1 MIKNQCQTCD
11 LSTKYIA
18 LDFFNFLKKP
28 NDRQIEISTKDKI
41 ILLFKFLLFELVLTC
56 IIIIPLDYFINRLI
70 KVKSESLDYKQ
81 NTIYMVF
88 ILIVLLVPFIE
99 EVIFRLVLRYN
110 SIFKRIIIRDKW
122 DRLFPWLIY
131 AFSIAFGLVHAG
143 NYFNNSPTFF
153 LLSPLIVLS
162 QLSGAFVI
170 SFIRVRL
177 NFYYGFLYH
186 VLWNFIAAI
195 LIPTIMI
202 LFANPYI
209 DKTAN
214 YTLNIEE
221 KVFFHMNETQTTS
234 LDLRND
240 KIYKIETTQ
249 LYLQD
254 ILNLIYGKDKYYV
267 DEIIINMKFSSKN
280 GLSKEEF
287 KRVLEKEYEIE
298 PSFD

>member
-1 MIKNQCQTCD
+1 MSN
-11 LSTKYIA
+11 LSTKFIA

-28 NDRQIEISTKDKI
+28 NDRQIKTSTKDKI
-41 ILLFKFLLFELVLTC
+41 TLLFKFLLFELILTC
-56 IIIIPLDYFINRLI
+56 IIILPLDYFIDKFI
-70 KVKSESLDYKQ
+70 KLKSESLDYKQ

-88 ILIVLLVPFIE
+88 ILVVLLIPFFE
-99 EVIFRLVLRYN
+99 EIIFRLALRYN
-110 SIFKRIIIRDKW
+110 SIFKRIISRDKW
-122 DRLFPWLIY
+122 NRLFPWLVY

-186 VLWNFIAAI
+186 ALWNFMAAI
-195 LIPTIMI
+195 LIPTVMI
-202 LFANPYI
+202 LFANPYT

-234 LDLRND
+234 LDLRKN
-240 KIYKIETTQ
+240 KIYKIEATQ

-254 ILNLIYGKDKYYV
+254 ILNLIYGKGRYYV
-267 DEIIINMKFSSKN
+267 DEVIVDLKFSSKN

-287 KRVLEKEYEIE
+287 KRVLEKEYKIE
-298 PSFD
+298 NSFD